1 MKLKTKLMSG
11 NIVKYNINHNTNYKT
26 NTNTNTKYN
35 IIGSIKG
42 NFLQFLK
49 YGISGG
55 LAFIL
60 EYSSFFILNNL
71 AGLWYV
77 WSNSIAMTLGFVLS
91 FLLNRYWSFKAT
103 SSNTLKQL
111 LLYGILFGINLG
123 ISNLLMML
131 FIDALG
137 IGSMISKFTTIGI
150 LMCWNFIIYKK
161 VIFK

>member
-1 MKLKTKLMSG
+1 MKLKAKLMSEDNKDDIKN
-11 NIVKYNINHNTNYKT
+11 NIK
-26 NTNTNTKYN
+26 
-35 IIGSIKG
+35 
-42 NFLQFLK
+42 QFLK

-60 EYSSFFILNNL
+60 EYSTFYILNNL
-71 AGLWYV
+71 AGLWYI

-103 SSNTLKQL
+103 SANALKQL
-111 LLYGILFGINLG
+111 IMYGILFVVNLG

-137 IGSMISKFTTIGI
+137 INSMISKILAIGV
-150 LMCWNFIIYKK
+150 LMCWNFVIYKK
-161 VIFK
+161 IIFRQ

>member
-1 MKLKTKLMSG
+1 MRLKTKIISDNRAL
-11 NIVKYNINHNTNYKT
+11 
-26 NTNTNTKYN
+26 N
-35 IIGSIKG
+35 IIKNNIKE
-42 NFLQFLK
+42 NIYQFLK

-71 AGLWYV
+71 IGLWYV

-91 FLLNRYWSFKAT
+91 FLLNRYWSFKST
-103 SSNTLKQL
+103 STNALKQFI
-111 LLYGILFGINLG
+111 LYGILFIVNLG

-131 FIDALG
+131 FIDTFG
-137 IGSMISKFTTIGI
+137 IAPMISKIMAIGI
-150 LMCWNFIIYKK
+150 LMCWNFVIYKK